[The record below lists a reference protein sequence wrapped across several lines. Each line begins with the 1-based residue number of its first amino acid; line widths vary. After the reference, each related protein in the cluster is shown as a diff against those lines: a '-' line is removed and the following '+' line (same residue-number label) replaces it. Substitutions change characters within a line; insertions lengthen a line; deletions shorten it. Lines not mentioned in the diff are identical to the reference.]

1 MFLYRISSLI
11 STLFPLA
18 LRIHSLVI
26 LGLALFY
33 VAVRYF
39 QGRSKITFLNVD
51 QVPNILKGLLT
62 VYVFAYTLLNL
73 MNYSPTA
80 HLIATL
86 SLPAFVFNP
95 LNVWGLSTRK
105 AFLNNLKSITKPTF
119 NSILLADIATSYSKI
134 LADWGIIFF
143 CYILK
148 TSEGVGCGAGI
159 VSAII
164 TCLPY
169 AIRFL
174 HCLKE
179 FRRTKGDW
187 RHAANGF
194 KYLLSFPLVYLTFL
208 GSPGSA
214 IM

>member
-1 MFLYRISSLI
+1 MLLNRLSGLV

-18 LRIHSLVI
+18 LRIHSLVV

-39 QGRSKITFLNVD
+39 QRRNRITFINVD
-51 QVPNILKGLLT
+51 QVPQILKGLLS
-62 VYVFAYTLLNL
+62 VYVFAYASLNL
-73 MNYSPTA
+73 LKDSQTA

-95 LNVWGLSTRK
+95 MNVWGLSTRK
-105 AFLNNLKSITKPTF
+105 AFLKNLKSITQPTF

-134 LADWGIIFF
+134 LADWDIIFF

-148 TSEGVGCGAGI
+148 TSGGVGCGAGV

-169 AIRFL
+169 VIRFL

-179 FRRTKGDW
+179 FKRTRGDW
-187 RHAANGF
+187 RHAVNGF

-208 GSPGSA
+208 SSPGGS